1 MAHQSL
7 LKYSSVRLLRSLVGV
22 LVLLGLSTAAAS
34 ATSVSSGDEPI
45 AFNKCW
51 DYDAM
56 PDLSIALS
64 GSTTAVYFVDNDR
77 RLHAIDVTAATKLW
91 SSDLG
96 GQVVSDL
103 LVTEASIVMVTNVGD
118 VSSSAP
124 LAAKLRSISR
134 QTGVTNWIADLPATP
149 SAWLG
154 AVNGTIVSVGKLGN
168 ILAFSRET
176 GLPVWNKSLGVELA
190 TEPHFEDRSVLVGTV
205 GNELVRV
212 SYAGKL
218 VMIAKLGHLPTA
230 VFSDSANRVMSGDER
245 GNLIFMSPAGKRF
258 WKFKNGAQIS
268 YIVTYD
274 SEFLVASYD
283 NFIYKISKSGN
294 VEWKRRLS
302 GRLFGK
308 PLIVAGMAAASVA
321 GDGSVY
327 VLDVAD
333 GKIVNRIET
342 GEGNSTRIAAVQGG
356 KGLVTAGSAGLAYY
370 SQIKCPTI

>member
-1 MAHQSL
+1 M
-7 LKYSSVRLLRSLVGV
+7 
-22 LVLLGLSTAAAS
+22 VLLGLSTATGSAAS
-34 ATSVSSGDEPI
+34 VYGGDEPA
-45 AFNKCW
+45 AFHKCW
-51 DYDAM
+51 DYNAT
-56 PDLSIALS
+56 PDLSIPLA
-64 GSTTAVYFVDNDR
+64 GSTTAVYFVDTER
-77 RLHAIDVTAATKLW
+77 RLHAIDITAATKLW
-91 SSDLG
+91 TSDLG

-103 LVTEASIVMVTNVGD
+103 LVTEASILMVTNVGD
-118 VSSSAP
+118 ASSSAP

-134 QTGVTNWIADLPATP
+134 QTGVTNWIADLPATT

-154 AVNGTIVSVGKLGN
+154 AVNGTIVSAGKLGN

-176 GLPVWNKSLGVELA
+176 GLPAWSKSLGVELA
-190 TEPHFEDRSVLVGTV
+190 AEPHFADRSILVGTV

-212 SYAGKL
+212 SYEGQL
-218 VMIAKLGHLPTA
+218 VKFAKLDHLPTA
-230 VFSDSANRVMSGDER
+230 VFSDPASRVMSGDER
-245 GNLIFMSPAGKRF
+245 GNLRFMSPAGKRY
-258 WKFKNGAQIS
+258 WKFRNGAQIS

-283 NFIYKISKSGN
+283 NFIYKLSKNGN

-308 PLIVAGMAAASVA
+308 PLIVAGMAVASVA

-327 VLDVAD
+327 VLDLAN

-356 KGLVTAGSAGLAYY
+356 KGIVTASPAGLAHY